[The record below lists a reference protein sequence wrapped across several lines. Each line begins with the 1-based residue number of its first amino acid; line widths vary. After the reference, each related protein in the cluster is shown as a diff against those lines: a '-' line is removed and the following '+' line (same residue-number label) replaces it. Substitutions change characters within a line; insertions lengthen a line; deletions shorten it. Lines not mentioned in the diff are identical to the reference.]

1 MKTGRYRGRVVVDI
15 ARQEEKK
22 AEKARRKALEERG
35 EGDKPPEDE
44 KPIQPEELSK
54 H

>member
-1 MKTGRYRGRVVVDI
+1 MTTGRYRGRVVVDI

-22 AEKARRKALEERG
+22 LGKARRKDLESKG
-35 EGDKPPEDE
+35 DGDKPQEDQ
-44 KPIQPEELSK
+44 KPITPEELSK